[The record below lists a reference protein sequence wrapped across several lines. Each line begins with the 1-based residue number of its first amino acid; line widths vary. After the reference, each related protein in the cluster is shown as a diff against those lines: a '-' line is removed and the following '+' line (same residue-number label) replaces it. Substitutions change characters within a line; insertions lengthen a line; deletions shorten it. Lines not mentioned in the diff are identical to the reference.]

1 MFERRSTMPDA
12 IVKTA
17 NSAAKS
23 AKDVSDQLEKWAING
38 YGSARNVVTSGPFL
52 WSAASLSLGAG
63 LFALWRGNM
72 KPGRRGKR
80 SFSMQKQANQAWQAI
95 GSFADGIYSQ
105 FGRMTESK
113 PKAARTMAAKSRT
126 KQSLRSNGAANGMGS
141 MPAMKGK
148 KAKRTRR
155 PRRPANMTGMTTG

>member
-1 MFERRSTMPDA
+1 MFNNSSSVPEVV
-12 IVKTA
+12 IKTA

-23 AKDVSDQLEKWAING
+23 AKEVSDQLEKWAKDG

-52 WSAASLSLGAG
+52 WSAASLGVGAG
-63 LFALWRGNM
+63 LIALWRSNM
-72 KPGRRGKR
+72 KPGKRGKR
-80 SFSMQKQANQAWQAI
+80 SFSMQKQATQAWRAV

-105 FGRMTESK
+105 VGRMMESQ
-113 PKAARTMAAKSRT
+113 PKAARTMAARSRT
-126 KQSLRSNGAANGMGS
+126 KQSLRSNGAGS

-155 PRRPANMTGMTTG
+155 SPRPANMTGMTAG